1 MATKHADVVI
11 VGLGASG
18 AILAKELTAAG
29 FRVLGIE
36 KGPEYSPQDFWL
48 KFDELRY
55 SIRCGISPTMDRD
68 PITWRPNADQRG
80 HSPPLGGWSWR
91 RESLFLP
98 RHSASAAARS
108 TTPAGTGGKWREDF
122 RMRSV
127 VLEHFGEAVMPD
139 GSRIVDW
146 PVSYEELEPY
156 YAQVEREIGVPGQAG
171 NINGERIPGGNPS
184 RRPVLIP
191 TPSRRSDPAPR
202 ISLSSMPAT
211 HSAITLPRPN
221 LDHFRRLGRAQRVRL
236 LRLLPGL
243 RLPRRGQ
250 VLDPGRA
257 DSRRPGDRQ
266 SGDTGELPRA
276 AGECRP

>member
-68 PITWRPNADQRG
+68 PITWRPNTDQEATLLPWAIG
-80 HSPPLGGWSWR
+80 PGAGNP
-91 RESLFLP
+91 LFLP
-98 RHSASAAARS
+98 PSL
-108 TTPAGTGGKWREDF
+108 GVGGGSIHYACWHWRQMAEDF

-127 VLEHFGEAVMPD
+127 VLEHFGEEVLPE

-146 PVSYEELEPY
+146 PVTYDELEPF
-156 YAQVEREIGVPGQAG
+156 YAQVEREIGVSGQAG
-171 NINGERIPGGNPS
+171 NIDG
-184 RRPVLIP
+184 
-191 TPSRRSDPAPR
+191 
-202 ISLSSMPAT
+202 
-211 HSAITLPRPN
+211 
-221 LDHFRRLGRAQRVRL
+221 
-236 LRLLPGL
+236 
-243 RLPRRGQ
+243 
-250 VLDPGRA
+250 
-257 DSRRPGDRQ
+257 
-266 SGDTGELPRA
+266 
-276 AGECRP
+276 